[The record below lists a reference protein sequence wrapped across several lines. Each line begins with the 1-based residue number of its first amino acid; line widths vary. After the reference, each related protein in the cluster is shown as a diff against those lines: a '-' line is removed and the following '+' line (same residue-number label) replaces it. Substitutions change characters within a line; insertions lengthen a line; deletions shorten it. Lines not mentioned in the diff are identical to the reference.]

1 MFSDKDKL
9 FDLYYE
15 GNWDLT
21 ATRASFKY
29 KVIGIITI
37 YFGIY
42 SLKNICNL

>member
-29 KVIGIITI
+29 KVIGN
-37 YFGIY
+37 YLLWHFFVN
-42 SLKNICNL
+42 KHM